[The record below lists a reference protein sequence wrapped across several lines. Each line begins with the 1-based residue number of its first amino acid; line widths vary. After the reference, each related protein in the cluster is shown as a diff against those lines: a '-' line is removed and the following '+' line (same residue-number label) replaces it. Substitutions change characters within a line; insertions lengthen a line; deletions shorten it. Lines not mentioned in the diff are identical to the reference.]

1 MGYYT
6 FKPKYLESMYKKSAS
21 TANLLSGI
29 VGTIPAAIGLLLG
42 GAYLTFLQPGPRQL
56 TSFITIIEIL
66 GTMGYVSAFFLGC
79 PPTPF
84 AALPKDNANDI
95 NLGSQLMCNVNCS
108 CSHKFQPICGPD
120 NYTTY
125 FSPCYAGCDPRSLAS
140 INGTNHFSGC
150 DCIDDIGMSG
160 MVNHTGI
167 TGMATE
173 GFCDSHCGNNF
184 EILIILMAIAGIVG
198 RPAMAGNVIISFRIV
213 DEEDKSLAMGVAG
226 AFYSLFAFIPYPLV
240 YGWVTNTACEV
251 WESKCGKTG
260 NCLVYDVDKFRY
272 RLIGLTLGLYF
283 VGSIFDIIVVFLSHR
298 IKNLYND
305 DEDETDHHINKPSND
320 HKK

>member
-1 MGYYT
+1 
-6 FKPKYLESMYKKSAS
+6 MYKKSAS

-56 TSFITIIEIL
+56 TSFITIVEIL
-66 GTMGYVSAFFLGC
+66 GTLGYVSAFFLGC

-95 NLGSQLMCNVNCS
+95 NLGSQLMCNLNCS

-150 DCIDDIGMSG
+150 DCIDDIAMSG

-184 EILIILMAIAGIVG
+184 EILIILMSIAGIIG

-213 DEEDKSLAMGVAG
+213 DEEDKSLAMA
-226 AFYSLFAFIPYPLV
+226 YIPYPLV

-272 RLIGLTLGLYF
+272 RFIGLTLGLYA
-283 VGSIFDIIVVFLSHR
+283 VGSVFDIIVVFLSHR

-305 DEDETDHHINKPSND
+305 D
-320 HKK
+320 